1 MKLFFLKFEF
11 EDFFNKLILLEVLF
25 FGDEKAL
32 LKELDEKELFLPVLF
47 TLLLFDDELL
57 KFEF

>member
-1 MKLFFLKFEF
+1 MKWFFLKFEF
-11 EDFFNKLILLEVLF
+11 EDFFNKLILLEVFF

-32 LKELDEKELFLPVLF
+32 LKELDEKELLLPVLF

-57 KFEF
+57 IFKF